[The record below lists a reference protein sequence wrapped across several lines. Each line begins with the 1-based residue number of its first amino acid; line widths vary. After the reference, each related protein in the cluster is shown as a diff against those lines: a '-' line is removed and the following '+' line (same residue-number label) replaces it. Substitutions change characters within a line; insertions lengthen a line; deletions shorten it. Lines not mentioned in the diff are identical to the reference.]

1 MRRAKKPTAAERTIS
16 LFTGMTDLDDPLRAR
31 DGQLPS
37 DPPPPPAKVLKWD
50 GGVRRWY
57 VKDGPRG
64 ESYVIEK
71 NREGRYT
78 ASWFATRFGMFDSI
92 TEAGDVCQAHFDAQQ
107 RRAS

>member
-1 MRRAKKPTAAERTIS
+1 MGRPAKKPTAADRTIS

-31 DGQLPS
+31 DGQLPAEM
-37 DPPPPPAKVLKWD
+37 PPPGPKLLKWE
-50 GGVRRWY
+50 GGVTRWW

-78 ASWFATRFGMFDSI
+78 ASWFSTRFGMFDTI
-92 TEAGDVCQAHFDAQQ
+92 TQAGDACLEHHLARH
-107 RRAS
+107 R